1 MSSTATDTADPAPDV
16 VVGGPHPDLDALLL
30 GEPEGSHVLDLFEPA
45 DEYQRAQFAV
55 VRPGRSALEPD
66 AVHDP
71 VHLITHAR
79 VVSST
84 PTGSLML
91 ADIKAARTMT
101 LGEALVWHDE
111 RRAREE
117 ERAYLAS
124 LEAPKVGQD
133 A

>member
-1 MSSTATDTADPAPDV
+1 VSTTTTDTAGETADV
-16 VVGGPHPDLDALLL
+16 VIGGPHPDLDALLP
-30 GEPEGSHVLDLFEPA
+30 GEPEGSHVLDLFAPA
-45 DEYQRAQFAV
+45 DDYARAQFAV
-55 VRPGRSALEPD
+55 ARAAPALEPD

-71 VHLITHAR
+71 VRLITHAR
-79 VVSST
+79 VVSAT

-101 LGEALVWHDE
+101 LGEALAWHDE
-111 RRAREE
+111 RRRRDD

-124 LEAPKVGQD
+124 LEAPLMGQD